1 MDLAKL
7 LLGALVLMVVVYT
20 VYLLRDIFKHK
31 SEWLP
36 IKLVPLA
43 IIGGVANFFDTLG
56 IGSFATSTTAFKLTK
71 SMPDDLIP
79 GTMNVCYAIP
89 ITIQAVVFIQKVEI
103 DPLTLVLMIA
113 ASIVGAVVGA
123 SIVAK
128 LDINK
133 VRIALGFAMI
143 ALGIIMSCRLL
154 GVGPFGIVG
163 TASILTG
170 TKLIIGIV
178 VNFILGALMMV
189 GVGLYAPCM
198 ALCLLLGLSAD
209 MAFPIMMGSCA
220 FLMPP
225 GSIPFIKAGKY
236 HRAAALPLII
246 PGCIGVL
253 IACFVITSLPL
264 TVLTWIVIAVMFI
277 CSVNFF
283 MDAKKGM
290 QANK

>member
-1 MDLAKL
+1 MNLAKIL
-7 LLGALVLMVVVYT
+7 LLVLGIMVAAYT
-20 VYLLRDIFKHK
+20 VYLVRDIFKHK
-31 SEWLP
+31 EEHLP
-36 IKLVPLA
+36 VKMIPVVL
-43 IIGGVANFFDTLG
+43 IGLIANFFDTLG
-56 IGSFATSTTAFKLTK
+56 IGSFATSTTAFKFTK
-71 SMPDDLIP
+71 SCDDDLIL
-79 GTMNVCYAIP
+79 GTMNACYAIP
-89 ITIQAVVFIQKVEI
+89 ITIQALVFIQKVEI
-103 DPLTLVLMIA
+103 DPLTLVLMIG
-113 ASIVGAVVGA
+113 ASIIGAVVGA
-123 SIVAK
+123 SIVSK

-133 VRIALGFAMI
+133 VRMALCFAMI
-143 ALGIIMSCRLL
+143 GLGIIMICRLL

-163 TASILTG
+163 TANILTG
-170 TKLIIGIV
+170 TKLIIGVV

-246 PGCIGVL
+246 AGSIGVL

-264 TVLTWIVIAVMFI
+264 TLLTWVVVFVMFVCAI
-277 CSVNFF
+277 NFYR
-283 MDAKKGM
+283 DAKK
-290 QANK
+290 NK

>member
-1 MDLAKL
+1 MDIAKL
-7 LLGALVLMVVVYT
+7 LLIALGIMTVVYGI
-20 VYLLRDIFKHK
+20 YLIKDVVSHK
-31 SEWLP
+31 EEHLP
-36 IKLVPLA
+36 LKMVPVLL
-43 IIGGVANFFDTLG
+43 IGLLANFFDTLG
-56 IGSFATSTTAFKLTK
+56 IGSFATSTTAFKFTK
-71 SMPDDLIP
+71 SCDDDLIP

-89 ITIQAVVFIQKVEI
+89 IAVEAFVFIQKVEI
-103 DPLTLVLMIA
+103 DSLTLILMIGS
-113 ASIVGAVVGA
+113 SIIGAVVGA
-123 SIVAK
+123 SIIAK

-133 VRIALGFAMI
+133 IRIALACAMI
-143 ALGIIMSCRLL
+143 CLAIIMSCRLL

-163 TASILTG
+163 TANILRG
-170 TKLIIGIV
+170 GKLVIGVV

-236 HRAAALPLII
+236 HRAAAIPLNISGI
-246 PGCIGVL
+246 IGVL

-264 TVLTWIVIAVMFI
+264 TVLTWVVICVMIV
-277 CSVNFF
+277 CSVIFVN
-283 MDAKKGM
+283 DAKKGM
-290 QANK
+290 RK